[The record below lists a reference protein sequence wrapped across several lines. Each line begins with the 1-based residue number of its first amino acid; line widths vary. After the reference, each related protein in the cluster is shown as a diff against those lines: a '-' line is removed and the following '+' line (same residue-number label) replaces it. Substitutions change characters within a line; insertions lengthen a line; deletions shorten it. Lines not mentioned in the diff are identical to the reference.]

1 MLGDILQQLTDPAA
15 AEATLALL
23 SEPVLHDRITAAAA
37 AESRPIGTLVAG
49 KIRHLLDHG
58 DEALWLDLL
67 AAMSASPQPGAAAV
81 TRILALAFPD
91 PVRVRI
97 THRA

>member
-1 MLGDILQQLTDPAA
+1 MLGDILHDLTDPAM

-23 SEPVLHDRITAAAA
+23 NEPALRDRITGVAAAQ
-37 AESRPIGTLVAG
+37 SRPVGALIAG

-58 DEALWLDLL
+58 DETLWLDLL
-67 AAMSASPQPGAAAV
+67 TAMSASPQPGAAAV

-97 THRA
+97 THQA